1 MTIQR
6 QYSLPNCTLVLDGL
20 GDGSVLMNVADSRP
34 LMSML
39 INVECRLMGK
49 EPLTGGRDFFEG
61 LVQVVS
67 QYVQEL
73 LSGVHPTLP
82 IAPGKA
88 LGNAI
93 ALHRMDANHH
103 RLTVAAPDTAA
114 DSGHS
119 PQSSHQVLLST
130 VELFD
135 LAEAIDQ
142 FLADTRTLPELT
154 LNLVPVAKRAV
165 KTTHTSRQ
173 QVVPAAVGLSGLA
186 AAAIAFALIPTPK
199 IQEPADIVP
208 KPNATATTGSPAASS
223 PPPSP
228 VASASPTTSPTA
240 SPTSGPDV
248 AKLEAQLTSAPA
260 IQDAAQ
266 IADLQGK
273 VTEQL
278 QTAWKTPA
286 LTEALVYRVG
296 VGADGAIVGYKAV
309 SSTAAANAQQTPLVD
324 IPYTQNRPGTEP
336 LAQFRVTFTPE
347 GKVQVEPWTESVAVP
362 TDKVQALDGAPLEIT
377 DAEQV
382 KSLQPKLYDQLI
394 QTLTGTPKF
403 PEDLVYRVRVQ
414 ADGTIA
420 DYRPENQAAKD
431 HDKDLTISKLGPI
444 ADDQATPQTSLA
456 WFKAVIKPDGTLEV
470 SPWRGVN

>member
-61 LVQVVS
+61 LVQAVS

-82 IAPGKA
+82 ATP
-88 LGNAI
+88 GNAI
-93 ALHRMDANHH
+93 SLHRIDVNHH
-103 RLTVAAPDTAA
+103 RLTVAAPDTAPVPA
-114 DSGHS
+114 TPASH
-119 PQSSHQVLLST
+119 PVSSHQVLLST

-165 KTTHTSRQ
+165 KSTHTSRQ

-208 KPNATATTGSPAASS
+208 KTNATATTDKAAA
-223 PPPSP
+223 PGTPPSP
-228 VASASPTTSPTA
+228 AASASPTTSPTA

-266 IADLQGK
+266 IADLQSK

-286 LTEALVYRVG
+286 LTESLVYRIG

-309 SSTAAANAQQTPLVD
+309 SPTAAANAKQTPLVD

-336 LAQFRVTFTPE
+336 LAQFQVTFTPE
-347 GKVQVEPWTESVAVP
+347 GKVQLEPWTEGSSVP
-362 TDKVQALDGAPLEIT
+362 TGKVQALDGAPLEIT

-382 KSLQPKLYDQLI
+382 KTLQPKLYDQLT
-394 QTLTGTPKF
+394 QELAGMPKF
-403 PEDLVYRVRVQ
+403 SEDLVYRVRVQ